1 MTDSPAPGPS
11 QAAHRSGALA
21 AKLEG
26 VLDRFPGARSGAKGR
41 KEALLEKQREKR
53 RAMGLNV

>member
-1 MTDSPAPGPS
+1 MTGSAAAGPS

-21 AKLEG
+21 AMLEG
-26 VLDRFPGARSGAKGR
+26 VLDRFPGARSGFKGA